1 MLYTDVHSGRR
12 IASDIEHSMPLAN
25 HLFLRRASC
34 WILTGLVLSAMM
46 PVAFGQAGTLC
57 GTIQDQSGA
66 VVVGANVELTASGR
80 ASNSTTGSSGRFCF
94 DSVEARDYELS
105 AQARGFKSDV
115 RKVSL
120 HAGQSVTL
128 TIILT
133 VETESQQVTVVEG
146 LADVSSLNVAQTQ
159 IGTGLI
165 ENLPSESVNAALS
178 SILTLAT
185 PGVAADSNGVFHPLG
200 EHAETSF
207 SVDGQPISDQQSRIF
222 SNQISANTIQE
233 MRTLQGAPPAE
244 FGDKTSL
251 IVEATTRSGLNTGK
265 ANGTVSLGYGSFE
278 TPTASV
284 AAASG
289 ASTWGN
295 FLAVDGVVSERFLDA
310 PEFVPLHA
318 NGNAENVF
326 DRVDWR
332 PSEATSLHLNLSTAR
347 SWFQVPN
354 TYDQQAAGQDQRQH
368 MTSFNVGLGLTHVLT
383 PAMLVS
389 ANTWVRQ
396 DRVDY
401 FPSVNLF
408 SDQPATLSQ
417 SRRLTSTGF
426 RTDLAY
432 SHGSHTAKGGVQIQ
446 VTPLSEAFTTGL
458 TDPAFNS
465 PCVDVNGA
473 PVPDPSFTSTAQC
486 APAGYAENVFFQAA
500 LLAYD
505 LTRGGTLF
513 HFSGAATI
521 YEGSA
526 YLQDS
531 IKLGQFN
538 LNLGLRYDR
547 YDGLSNGFAV
557 QPRGGITYQVRSTG
571 SILHMSYA
579 RVFLTP
585 YNENLVLSSSTGAGG
600 LANGSN
606 TVQPLI
612 PARRNQFNVGVEQQF
627 GAKFGVQAEYFWK
640 FTRGAYDFNTI
651 LNTPLNFPIQF
662 RKSKIDGA
670 LVRATLTNVHGIS
683 AFTVLGHSRSRLFSP
698 EVGGINFGTAYAP
711 VARPDHDQGFQQTTN
726 IQYQFPQSDL
736 RGLWLG
742 LTWRFDS
749 GLVVVSVPDYVTAL
763 TLTGDAQ
770 QAMGL
775 YCGSVFATVALP
787 LQTCNSPRR
796 GATLIH
802 IVPDGAYN
810 PDTNP
815 SRIRPRNLFD
825 LALGSN
831 NIWQKDR
838 YSLGAKMTIVN
849 MANKV
854 ALYNFLSSFSGTHF
868 VTPRNLQG
876 EATFHF

>member
-1 MLYTDVHSGRR
+1 MKWAR
-12 IASDIEHSMPLAN
+12 AQ
-25 HLFLRRASC
+25 FLRRVSPVWLLLAA
-34 WILTGLVLSAMM
+34 TLVWNPLN
-46 PVAFGQAGTLC
+46 AFGQTEKIC
-57 GTIQDQSGA
+57 GTVQDQSGA
-66 VVVGANVELTASGR
+66 VVAGAVVQLSDPNTRLDVSTDDSGVFCISQLHSGSHELTVVAPGFSPRHQTVIVHAGEDSR
-80 ASNSTTGSSGRFCF
+80 TTISL
-94 DSVEARDYELS
+94 SVEGA
-105 AQARGFKSDV
+105 
-115 RKVSL
+115 
-120 HAGQSVTL
+120 
-128 TIILT
+128 
-133 VETESQQVTVVEG
+133 SQQVTVIEG
-146 LADVSSLNVAQTQ
+146 IADVSSLNVAQTQ

-165 ENLPSESVNAALS
+165 ANLPSESVNAALS

-207 SVDGQPISDQQSRIF
+207 SIDGQPISDQQSRIF

-265 ANGTVSLGYGSFE
+265 ARGTLSLGYGSFG
-278 TPTASV
+278 TPTTSV
-284 AAASG
+284 ALASG
-289 ASTWGN
+289 SGRWGN
-295 FLAVDGVVSERFLDA
+295 FFALDGVDSQRFLDA
-310 PEFVPLHA
+310 PEFQPLHA
-318 NGNAENVF
+318 NGNAETLF

-332 PSEATSLHLNLSTAR
+332 PSDATSLHLNLSTAR

-354 TYDQQAAGQDQRQH
+354 TYDQQAANQDQRQH
-368 MTSFNVGLGLTHVLT
+368 MTSFNVGLGVSHFIT
-383 PAMLVS
+383 PAVLVM

-396 DRVDY
+396 DRVNY
-401 FPSVNLF
+401 FPSANVY

-426 RTDLAY
+426 RTDVTYAR
-432 SHGSHTAKGGVQIQ
+432 GRHTAKAGVQMQ
-446 VTPLSEAFTTGL
+446 VTPLSESFNTGL

-465 PCVDVNGA
+465 PCVEANGV
-473 PVPDPSFTSTAQC
+473 PVPDPSLISPSQC
-486 APAGYAENVFFQAA
+486 VAAGYTANPSYQPA
-500 LLAYD
+500 LMPYD
-505 LTRGGTLF
+505 LARGGTLF
-513 HFSGAATI
+513 HFRGGATI

-526 YLQDS
+526 YVQES
-531 IKLGQFN
+531 IRLGQFN
-538 LNLGLRYDR
+538 LSLGLRYDD
-547 YDGLSNGFAV
+547 YAGLSRGFGI

-571 SILHMSYA
+571 TVFHVSYA

-600 LANGSN
+600 LGAGSN
-606 TVQPLI
+606 TVQPLT
-612 PARRNQFNVGVEQQF
+612 PARRNQFNAGIEQQF
-627 GAKFGVQAEYFWK
+627 GPKFGIQAEYFWK

-670 LVRATLTNVHGIS
+670 LVRATLTNVHGFS

-698 EVGGINFGTAYAP
+698 EVGGINFATAYAP

-726 IQYQFPQSDL
+726 VQYQFSQRDL

-749 GLVVVSVPDYVTAL
+749 GLVVVSVPDYAKAL
-763 TLTGDAQ
+763 TLTGDEQ
-770 QAMGL
+770 HAMGL
-775 YCGSVFATVALP
+775 YCGGVFATVAQP
-787 LQTCNSPRR
+787 LETCNSSNR

-802 IVPDGAYN
+802 IVPDGTYN

-825 LALGSN
+825 IALGSEK
-831 NIWQKDR
+831 IWTKDR
-838 YSLGAKMTIVN
+838 YSLGAKVTVVN
-849 MANKV
+849 LADKV

-868 VTPRNLQG
+868 VTPRTLQG
-876 EATFHF
+876 EIALHF

>member
-1 MLYTDVHSGRR
+1 MKLLDQRLCR
-12 IASDIEHSMPLAN
+12 IFSVWLLLATTILVNPL
-25 HLFLRRASC
+25 
-34 WILTGLVLSAMM
+34 I
-46 PVAFGQAGTLC
+46 AFGQAEKIC
-57 GTIQDQSGA
+57 GIVQDQSGA
-66 VVVGANVELTASGR
+66 VVAVAVAQLSGPNTRLNVNTDNSGGFCIGHLQPGSYELTVIAPGFSPRHQTVIVHAAETSRTIISLNVEA
-80 ASNSTTGSSGRFCF
+80 A
-94 DSVEARDYELS
+94 
-105 AQARGFKSDV
+105 
-115 RKVSL
+115 
-120 HAGQSVTL
+120 
-128 TIILT
+128 
-133 VETESQQVTVVEG
+133 SQQITVVEG
-146 LADVSSLNVAQTQ
+146 AADVSSLNVTQTQ

-165 ENLPSESVNAALS
+165 ANFPSESVNAALS

-207 SVDGQPISDQQSRIF
+207 SIDGQPISDQQSRIF

-265 ANGTVSLGYGSFE
+265 THGTVSLGYGSFG
-278 TPTASV
+278 TPTAS
-284 AAASG
+284 AALASG
-289 ASTWGN
+289 STRWGN
-295 FLAVDGVVSERFLDA
+295 FLALDGVDSQRFLDA
-310 PEFVPLHA
+310 PEFQALHA
-318 NGNAENVF
+318 HGNAENLF

-332 PSEATSLHLNLSTAR
+332 PSDATSVHLNLSTAR

-354 TYDQQAAGQDQRQH
+354 TYDQQAVNQDQRQH
-368 MTSFNVGLGLTHVLT
+368 MTSFNVGLGVSQVINS
-383 PAMLVS
+383 AMLVT

-396 DRVDY
+396 DRVSY
-401 FPSVNLF
+401 YPSANLF

-426 RTDLAY
+426 RTDVTYA
-432 SHGSHTAKGGVQIQ
+432 HGRHTAKGGVQMQ
-446 VTPLSEAFTTGL
+446 VTPLSEAFSTGL

-465 PCVDVNGA
+465 PCVDGNGV
-473 PVPDPSFTSTAQC
+473 PVPDPSLTSTSQC
-486 APAGYAENVFFQAA
+486 AAAGYTPNPSYQPA
-500 LLAYD
+500 LLPYD

-513 HFSGAATI
+513 HFRGAATI
-521 YEGSA
+521 YEGST

-538 LNLGLRYDR
+538 LNLGLRYDN
-547 YDGLSNGFAV
+547 YAGLSRDFGV
-557 QPRGGITYQVRSTG
+557 QPRGGVTYQVRSTG
-571 SILHMSYA
+571 TAFHVSYA

-600 LANGSN
+600 LGAGSN
-606 TVQPLI
+606 TLQPLT

-627 GAKFGVQAEYFWK
+627 GSKFGVQAEYFWK
-640 FTRGAYDFNTI
+640 FTDGAYDFNTI

-670 LVRATLTNVHGIS
+670 LVRATLTNVHGFS
-683 AFTVLGHSRSRLFSP
+683 AFSVLGHSRSRLFSP

-726 IQYQFPQSDL
+726 VQYQFSQKDL

-749 GLVVVSVPDYVTAL
+749 GLVVVSVPDYATAL
-763 TLTGDAQ
+763 TLTGDEQ
-770 QAMGL
+770 HAMGL
-775 YCGSVFATVALP
+775 YCGSVFATVDQP
-787 LQTCNSPRR
+787 LQTCDSPHRD
-796 GATLIH
+796 ATLIH
-802 IVPDGAYN
+802 IVPDGTYN

-825 LALGSN
+825 VAAGSDR
-831 NIWQKDR
+831 IWTKDR
-838 YSLGAKMTIVN
+838 YSLGAKVTVVN
-849 MANKV
+849 LANKV

-868 VTPRNLQG
+868 VTPRTLQG
-876 EATFHF
+876 EIVFHF